1 MSGNGSTITFFSGCL
16 IPTKYP
22 QVELATNVIARNLEI
37 PVKQVK
43 GFSCCPDPIYFRAR
57 DNYQWL
63 TLAARNLALA
73 REAKVDI
80 VALCSG
86 CNSTLRD
93 AAHILGNDGEL
104 MKMVNSRLSKTGKS
118 YDGKAS
124 VKHLIAYLRDDIG
137 VEKLEA
143 SVKRKLTGLK
153 AAPFYGCHMLKPSEV
168 MQFESSVRFPTS
180 LDGLLEATG
189 VEVIHYRGESN
200 CCGKGALD
208 DEIGLSMVRE
218 ITSSAMK
225 QGADFICV
233 VCPYCFAALEIGQLT
248 LKRNKEIEAGL
259 PVVFYP
265 QLLALAQGATEEEV
279 GLQLHRIKAQV
290 IVEALAQAGK

>member
-1 MSGNGSTITFFSGCL
+1 MSENGSTVTFFSGCL

-22 QVELATNVIARNLEI
+22 QVELAMNVIVRNLKI

-73 REAKVDI
+73 REVRADI

-93 AAHILGNDGEL
+93 AAHILGSNGEL
-104 MKMVNSRLSKTGKS
+104 MKMVNSKLSKTGKS
-118 YDGKAS
+118 YDGKTR

-137 VEKLEA
+137 IELLEK
-143 SVKRKLTGLK
+143 SVVRKLTGLK
-153 AAPFYGCHMLKPSEV
+153 AAPFYGCHILKPSEV
-168 MQFESSVRFPTS
+168 MQFEDSVRFPKS
-180 LDGLLEATG
+180 LDPLLEATG
-189 VEVIHYRGESN
+189 TEVVHYRGESN

-208 DEIGLSMVRE
+208 EEIGLAMVRE
-218 ITSSAMK
+218 ITSSART
-225 QGADFICV
+225 QEADFICV
-233 VCPYCFAALEIGQLT
+233 VCPYCFAALELGQLA

-290 IVEALAQAGK
+290 VIEALAPVGK